1 MSPMLRYH
9 YLLFL
14 PNGEPN
20 DPAVF
25 ISMIPNWSPGDEI
38 TLGGFCESPNRAWS
52 ERLRM
57 TSLCRLPE
65 NEQHL
70 PHGAR

>member
-38 TLGGFCESPNRAWS
+38 TLGGFCESPNRA
-52 ERLRM
+52 L
-57 TSLCRLPE
+57 
-65 NEQHL
+65 Q
-70 PHGAR
+70 